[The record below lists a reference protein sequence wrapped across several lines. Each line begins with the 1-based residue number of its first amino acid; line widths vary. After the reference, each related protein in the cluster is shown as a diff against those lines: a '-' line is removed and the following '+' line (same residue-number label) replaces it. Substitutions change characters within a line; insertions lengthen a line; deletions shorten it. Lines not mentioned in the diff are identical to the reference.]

1 MHYLH
6 LERLFYAHLHQF
18 SDVVRVDFLYLMDGA
33 AI

>member
-6 LERLFYAHLHQF
+6 LGRLFYAHLHQF
-18 SDVVRVDFLYLMDGA
+18 SDVVMRVYLMDGA